1 MLCWLLQHQF
11 SIADN
16 PTAGW
21 LWIPTKELTSRPF
34 LNLKFGLLG
43 MNKINVVI
51 IEEHP
56 VIRSAFLSLLAD
68 AEDIEVIDT
77 VGNVDVFLEKMIH
90 LPATF
95 VHVVIFNV
103 YSPND
108 LEIENIRRI
117 RKAYGR
123 IPVLVIA
130 MYFNEIFILKS
141 VKAGAKGILSDK
153 TSRDEIVQAIYTLR
167 NGYEYLG
174 KTVTGIILNSYI
186 NRSGLNGNYQ
196 EDMSQLSAREIEVLK
211 LICDGMTNQEIAD
224 KLFISIRTVET
235 HKTNIMKKINLRSTV
250 DLVKFAIRNNLI
262 EI

>member
-1 MLCWLLQHQF
+1 
-11 SIADN
+11 
-16 PTAGW
+16 
-21 LWIPTKELTSRPF
+21 
-34 LNLKFGLLG
+34 
-43 MNKINVVI
+43 MNKINIVI

-56 VIRSAFLSLLAD
+56 VIRSAFLSLLAS
-68 AEDIEVIDT
+68 AEDVDVIDA
-77 VGNVDVFLEKMIH
+77 VGNVDVFLEKMMH

-95 VHVVIFNV
+95 VHVIIFHV

-117 RKAYGR
+117 RKAFGR
-123 IPVLVIA
+123 IPILVMA
-130 MYFNEIFILKS
+130 MNFNEVFLLKS
-141 VKAGAKGILSDK
+141 IKAGAKGILSDR

-174 KTVTGIILNSYI
+174 KTVTGIILNSYL
-186 NRSGLNGNYQ
+186 NRSGFNGNNN

-211 LICDGMTNQEIAD
+211 LFCDGLLNQEIAD

-235 HKTNIMKKINLRSTV
+235 HKTNIMKKINLRSSV

>member
-1 MLCWLLQHQF
+1 
-11 SIADN
+11 
-16 PTAGW
+16 
-21 LWIPTKELTSRPF
+21 
-34 LNLKFGLLG
+34 
-43 MNKINVVI
+43 MNKINLVI

-56 VIRSAFLSLLAD
+56 VIRSAFLSLLST
-68 AEDIEVIDT
+68 AEDVEVIDA
-77 VGNVDVFLEKMIH
+77 VSNVDVFLEKMMH

-117 RKAYGR
+117 RKAFGR
-123 IPVLVIA
+123 IPILVIA
-130 MYFNEIFILKS
+130 MNFNEIFLLKS
-141 VKAGAKGILSDK
+141 IKAGAKGILSDR

-174 KTVTGIILNSYI
+174 KTVTGIILNSYL
-186 NRSGLNGNYQ
+186 NRSGFNGSNQ
-196 EDMSQLSAREIEVLK
+196 DDMSQLSAREIEVLK
-211 LICDGMTNQEIAD
+211 LFCQGLLNQEIAD

-235 HKTNIMKKINLRSTV
+235 HKTNIMKKINLRSSV

>member
-1 MLCWLLQHQF
+1 
-11 SIADN
+11 
-16 PTAGW
+16 
-21 LWIPTKELTSRPF
+21 
-34 LNLKFGLLG
+34 

-51 IEEHP
+51 IDEHP
-56 VIRSAFLSLLAD
+56 VIKSAFLSLLSD
-68 AEDIEVIDT
+68 AEDVEVIDSMS
-77 VGNVDVFLEKMIH
+77 NVDVFLDKMIH

-95 VHVVIFNV
+95 VHVLIYNV

-108 LEIENIRRI
+108 LEIEKIRQI
-117 RKAYGR
+117 RKSYGR
-123 IPVLVIA
+123 IPILVMA
-130 MYFNEIFILKS
+130 MYFNELFILKS
-141 VKAGAKGILSDK
+141 IKAGAKGILSDR

-174 KTVTGIILNSYI
+174 KTVTGIILNSYL
-186 NRSGLNGNYQ
+186 NRSGLNGNSQ

-211 LICDGMTNQEIAD
+211 LFCEGLPNQEIAD
-224 KLFISIRTVET
+224 KLFISIRTVES